1 MGAAQSTP
9 MTVSSDQTSAFSAS
23 SSQAVRG
30 NQYEARCCPDCF
42 LHSCECPQQQQDV
55 QPVYGGYG
63 AGYGSYDASAYGGY
77 GARYGGYGGA
87 YGGYGGYGASAYG
100 DYSAHA
106 YGTKAQAEPANHQP
120 TCSEPTLDS
129 SPALQEQS
137 PELGSQALTAR
148 AVEAEVEL
156 ERLYEVL
163 EEAQLNIQM
172 RTEQIRE
179 MAEQQAASSALLYGS
194 TQTSIPLESTQQ
206 WQAINGALDEL
217 ETARGPVNGPSSC

>member
-30 NQYEARCCPDCF
+30 NQYEARCCPDWF

-55 QPVYGGYG
+55 QPVYG
-63 AGYGSYDASAYGGY
+63 DY